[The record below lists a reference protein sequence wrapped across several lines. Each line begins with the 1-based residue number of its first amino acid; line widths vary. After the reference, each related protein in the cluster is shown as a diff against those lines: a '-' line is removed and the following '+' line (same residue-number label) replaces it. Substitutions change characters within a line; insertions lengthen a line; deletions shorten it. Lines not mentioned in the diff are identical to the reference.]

1 MTAAR
6 NCSKPTT
13 ETVII
18 RQRFL
23 NPRTKVCMESKLHN
37 QDKLELFV
45 APGTLPLFATVL
57 QAGIVLQTRRG
68 DKLGVFLDK
77 LPGFTHEYIINA
89 IQTIF
94 LNGTAI
100 DDLETPLTGD
110 SPVLALSAAMPG
122 LAGAI
127 FRKNSFHAALRTT
140 HKEEQ
145 VAHRDDAIA
154 SVHLKLFNSIAR
166 DRGPAL
172 LTGGVS
178 IKTSSL
184 LSFFQTSPSMLSHLH
199 SFRLDGRENGQEIT
213 GCLEQE
219 RYINLTVREF
229 S

>member
-6 NCSKPTT
+6 KFSKPATR
-13 ETVII
+13 TVII
-18 RQRFL
+18 RHRFL
-23 NPRTKVCMESKLHN
+23 NPRNKACMESTPHN
-37 QDKLELFV
+37 QEQLELFV

-57 QAGIVLQTRRG
+57 QAGIVMQTRRG

-100 DDLETPLTGD
+100 DDLETPLAGD
-110 SPVLALSAAMPG
+110 CPVLALSAAMPG

-145 VAHRDDAIA
+145 AAHGDNAVA

-184 LSFFQTSPSMLSHLH
+184 LSFFQTSPAMLNHLR
-199 SFRLDGRENGQEIT
+199 SFRIDGRENGIDIT

-219 RYINLTVREF
+219 RYINLTVRE
-229 S
+229 SS